1 VTLLAL
7 CLIGVACSRGGESPA
22 ERQARV
28 RVEAASASRS
38 AQALSACGTRTGPPA
53 TYDHVVWVWMQN
65 RRLDDVI
72 GSPDAPFMNAL
83 TGACGVALNY
93 SWVGHP
99 TQILATAGQEAVPS
113 GCSPSPCKTG
123 ATSVFSVVKAAG
135 FEWRSYEEGMA
146 RNCQRDEDAP
156 YVVEHNPALYYSDL
170 RIDCAT
176 WDVPMG
182 TIRSGP
188 FLDDLE
194 RDRLPAFSF
203 VSPDNCNNT
212 HDCGLRTG
220 DDWLRS
226 WVPRVVASPGYRRGA
241 TALFIVFDTGGDAQD
256 CLTNPDRN
264 CLVPALVISP
274 FTPRATRST
283 ERFSHYSLLR
293 TTEELLG
300 VRPLLAGAQ
309 TASSMRGAFGL

>member
-1 VTLLAL
+1 MAL
-7 CLIGVACSRGGESPA
+7 CLLGAACGHDAQSSAG
-22 ERQARV
+22 RQARA
-28 RVEAASASRS
+28 RAEATSAARS
-38 AQALSACGTRTGPPA
+38 AEALAACGTRTGPPV

-72 GSPDAPFMNAL
+72 GSIDAPFINAL
-83 TGACGVALNY
+83 SGACGVALNY

-99 TQILATAGQEAVPS
+99 TQIRATAGREAVPS
-113 GCSPSPCKTG
+113 GCRPPQCKTG

-135 FEWRSYEEGMA
+135 LQWRSYEEGMPGTCH
-146 RNCQRDEDAP
+146 RHEDAP

-170 RIDCAT
+170 RRDCPT

-182 TIRSGP
+182 TTRSGP

-203 VSPDNCNNT
+203 ISPDNCNNT
-212 HDCGLRTG
+212 HDCSLRTG

-226 WVPRVVASPGYRRGA
+226 WLPKVVASPGYRRGA
-241 TALFIVFDTGGDAQD
+241 TALFIVFDTGGDAEG
-256 CLTNPDRN
+256 CLTNLDRN
-264 CLVPALVISP
+264 CLVPALVVSP

-300 VRPLLAGAQ
+300 VGPLLAGAK
-309 TASSMRGAFGL
+309 TSTSMRGAFGL